1 MAKMRPEETPNDPHG
16 RKSVNAEDFDN
27 LYKEYQSVLKQKEA
41 LGEQIELASQSSA
54 DLQSHIDQ
62 SQEEFKMYEDDI
74 KSLKEQNKVIM
85 GKYRKLKAAHEEL
98 KSSLKKNQGK
108 IYQQMMNIFK
118 YFHKIRMKFLDF
130 KFDSPLIR
138 EMDQIENSDIILTDE
153 DKIKFDVS
161 F

>member
-1 MAKMRPEETPNDPHG
+1 MDLREERTHVENLSSELDSAKRTIDKMRYKMAKMRPEETQNDPHG

-74 KSLKEQNKVIM
+74 KSLKEQNNVLI

-108 IYQQMMNIFK
+108 IYQQMMIFFK
-118 YFHKIRMKFLDF
+118 YFHKI
-130 KFDSPLIR
+130 
-138 EMDQIENSDIILTDE
+138 
-153 DKIKFDVS
+153 
-161 F
+161 